1 MSILPPNKP
10 QTPKDTPRNFF
21 IWGPTM
27 GGKSFLAS
35 QFPNALVFNT
45 DGNAEANTIPSVQL
59 RNLKDKN
66 GRITRSVIEQ
76 LDKLLTALQT
86 EKHSYETVILD
97 VIDDIIVMIEQYIC
111 DKEGVETLGDIGY
124 GKGYAAFTNIFQ
136 QLVIELKALPMNVIY
151 ISRNASKM
159 EGQTEIEIPSLKEK
173 HQNMVNGNC
182 DLSIQCKKVGKN
194 YIRVV
199 KARRKDYERA
209 QVDDKKILKILDT
222 ITGVFGKSVKTTKKQ
237 QDEIVKELEK
247 REDVLAVANEEKV
260 EPDEVSKS
268 ANESAASDPVVNE
281 SKPEKTK
288 APINKV
294 ESNKP
299 AVTGTASKR
308 IKPKI

>member
-1 MSILPPNKP
+1 M
-10 QTPKDTPRNFF
+10 
-21 IWGPTM
+21 
-27 GGKSFLAS
+27 
-35 QFPNALVFNT
+35 
-45 DGNAEANTIPSVQL
+45 
-59 RNLKDKN
+59 
-66 GRITRSVIEQ
+66 
-76 LDKLLTALQT
+76 
-86 EKHSYETVILD
+86 
-97 VIDDIIVMIEQYIC
+97 
-111 DKEGVETLGDIGY
+111 
-124 GKGYAAFTNIFQ
+124 
-136 QLVIELKALPMNVIY
+136 
-151 ISRNASKM
+151 
-159 EGQTEIEIPSLKEK
+159 
-173 HQNMVNGNC
+173 
-182 DLSIQCKKVGKN
+182 
-194 YIRVV
+194 

-260 EPDEVSKS
+260 EPDEVSDN

-281 SKPEKTK
+281 FKPEKTK